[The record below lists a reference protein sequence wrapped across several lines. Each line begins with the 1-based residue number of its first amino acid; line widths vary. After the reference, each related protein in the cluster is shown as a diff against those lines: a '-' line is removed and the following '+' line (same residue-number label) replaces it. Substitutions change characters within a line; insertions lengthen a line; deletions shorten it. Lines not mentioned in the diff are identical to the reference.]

1 MPSERRQ
8 VWLTLLS
15 IALAAGLEDGSAPFY
30 AALTAAA
37 DVANSTGVL
46 VKLEAAMETVGARC
60 LDGTPG
66 AYYIRKGA
74 GTGANKWYIHHQ
86 GGGWCESLD
95 DCLRRS
101 KGGLGSSTGYAPT
114 TSGMGGGYFSPLPSV
129 NPMMYNWNSV
139 YLQYCDGG
147 SFSGNNDTVTVHKN
161 TSLYFRGKRIREA
174 SYASLLASGLTNATD
189 VVISGCSAGGL
200 ATFLHTDQWCDALAA
215 DAPSAKCVGLP
226 DSGFFLDYQSTQ
238 APGRAEASSRR
249 RLTTLPGDYHA
260 GLKWCFE
267 AFNATAGVNQDCIA
281 AHGTGGFATDSPPY
295 LCMFA
300 EHTAVFTHTPIFALQ
315 SEYDSWQTGHVLHPG
330 DAVQL
335 LGDNLTKRI
344 GGNLV
349 GPHPSSGA
357 FLDSCHHHCGSWN
370 DIRIDGQLVSEA
382 FAQWY
387 DAVGTKGPKKPKRI
401 WKQDQ
406 AYPCDRCCKP

>member
-101 KGGLGSSTGYAPT
+101 KGGLGSSTGYAST

-147 SFSGNNDTVTVHKN
+147 SFSGNNDTVTVHK
-161 TSLYFRGKRIREA
+161 K
-174 SYASLLASGLTNATD
+174 
-189 VVISGCSAGGL
+189 
-200 ATFLHTDQWCDALAA
+200 
-215 DAPSAKCVGLP
+215 
-226 DSGFFLDYQSTQ
+226 
-238 APGRAEASSRR
+238 
-249 RLTTLPGDYHA
+249 
-260 GLKWCFE
+260 
-267 AFNATAGVNQDCIA
+267 
-281 AHGTGGFATDSPPY
+281 
-295 LCMFA
+295 
-300 EHTAVFTHTPIFALQ
+300 
-315 SEYDSWQTGHVLHPG
+315 
-330 DAVQL
+330 
-335 LGDNLTKRI
+335 
-344 GGNLV
+344 
-349 GPHPSSGA
+349 
-357 FLDSCHHHCGSWN
+357 
-370 DIRIDGQLVSEA
+370 
-382 FAQWY
+382 
-387 DAVGTKGPKKPKRI
+387 
-401 WKQDQ
+401 
-406 AYPCDRCCKP
+406 